1 MTLIELFTEYI
12 RNKKSLKK
20 YVEERKN
27 FNTRGEFNDQTLIRA
42 EDYLQR
48 LKREDPHTYA
58 LMYETLE
65 QYYKEDRGHFV
76 EYPINFVRQILQIY
90 DNDIPAQKVYEIYKE
105 GLTHHYCDA

>member
-1 MTLIELFTEYI
+1 MTLIELFTDYV
-12 RNKKSLKK
+12 RNKKSLKT

-27 FNTRGEFNDQTLIRA
+27 FNTCGEFNDQTLIRA
-42 EDYLQR
+42 DKYLQR
-48 LKREDPHTYA
+48 LKREDPHICA

-65 QYYKEDRGHFV
+65 AYYEEDRGHFV

-105 GLTHHYCDA
+105 GLMHEYCDA